1 MKKVKV
7 SNLNDLK
14 SNKLLDEI
22 IWLLM
27 FIMSAIHGLM
37 RISPGILSSCVTQI
51 KTEFELSDEK
61 FSMFGTI
68 NGFGCLIGS
77 LIFTL
82 VIEKISHKKL
92 ICFMLL
98 LNCISHF
105 AFYFK
110 LSFYNLLISRF
121 ISGFASVFCFIY
133 FPMWVDKFAIKNWTN
148 FMQTT
153 VQLCNT
159 IGHILGYFIYLILGS
174 KNWKYGFLIEIFT
187 ISSFTIIMILIPS
200 KYYDK
205 KPENKEYKEIYYY
218 EENEEESV
226 IKDIICNLPYILIT
240 LYRGNRLFVFVA
252 IDYWF
257 SDYLQNALKEINPS
271 IIFWSYSV
279 TIVISNIFGNI
290 LGGIIINQIG
300 GTKSKN
306 SFAAMA
312 FLQFIAV
319 LFGILSPL
327 PNNVFDFSMLMSLYM
342 FLNSA
347 SGIISISASFAVMPQ
362 NLTGTA
368 TGIYSIIVNL
378 IAFLPAPYLY
388 AFIKSFFQDGSN
400 IIIVLMIYAF
410 FGALELIIADVYM
423 RVKKIKIHKEIEQ
436 KW

>member
-68 NGFGCLIGS
+68 NGFGCLVGS
-77 LIFTL
+77 LIFTF

-187 ISSFTIIMILIPS
+187 ISSFTFIMILIPS